1 MRGGS
6 LALQVDQ
13 TGREL
18 LLKVQVLGLQR
29 RCSSCGL
36 RQGLRTRATHSESLQ
51 IRYKFVFRGLNF
63 PTLNLP
69 SAHTLGFRAG
79 GPEAAFANFAEDAAE
94 KQRTGPFAACFLLQ
108 SQDKSLHSNSS
119 HFSAVAETG
128 IQTWM
133 DSFYTTEGSPDGL
146 GLRRGQKLSR
156 SELRCCVEITSPRL
170 EH

>member
-6 LALQVDQ
+6 LALRVDQ

-108 SQDKSLHSNSS
+108 SQDKSPTQIPLISQLLLKLEYKHGWTP
-119 HFSAVAETG
+119 FIPQKAPR
-128 IQTWM
+128 M
-133 DSFYTTEGSPDGL
+133 GL
-146 GLRRGQKLSR
+146 AYVGGKS
-156 SELRCCVEITSPRL
+156 
-170 EH
+170 